1 VSNFWAD
8 RLGTAPAA
16 PAAPP
21 AQPQAAPQQGPWWQA
36 PQPVQPQQAPPQQT
50 VVVEQEYTTD
60 KAQSA
65 RSTETCPECGSG
77 NVFKPKGQPNA
88 MPQCY
93 HCGWNPR
100 FEHSTAGAGM
110 PSDKSVPVQSARQ
123 ISGGGGAG
131 GVSNY
136 NPSNIVAHI
145 DK

>member
-21 AQPQAAPQQGPWWQA
+21 AQPQAAPQQGPWWQPPA
-36 PQPVQPQQAPPQQT
+36 PVQPQQAPPQQ
-50 VVVEQEYTTD
+50 VVAEEEYTTE
-60 KAQSA
+60 KAQSS
-65 RSTETCPECGSG
+65 RLTETCPECGSG
-77 NVFKPKGQPNA
+77 NIFKPKGMPNA

-136 NPSNIVAHI
+136 NPGNIVAHI